1 MKLKALRKK
10 DTKEFADIQF
20 DSETNEILVYTCN
33 HPFPLAETATTELF
47 KQYYNEYVILKH
59 PTAKIDLDNFE
70 VIEYDFFEA
79 GEIGAD
85 IRNKLTPCTNLVSL
99 LEVFFTESSEPITDD
114 QQHKRDNLIEFIKKE
129 MDQAK
134 KSHEYLANLL

>member
-10 DTKEFADIQF
+10 DTKEFADIQL
-20 DSETNEILVYTCN
+20 DSETDEILIYTSG

-47 KQYYNEYVILKH
+47 KQYYNEYVIPKH
-59 PTAKIDLDNFE
+59 PSAKIDLDNFE

-85 IRNKLTPCTNLVSL
+85 IRNKLTPCKNLVSL
-99 LEVFFTESSEPITDD
+99 LEVFFTELSEPITDD
-114 QQHKRDNLIEFIKKE
+114 HRHKLIKIIKKE
-129 MDQAK
+129 MDHAK
-134 KSHEYLANLL
+134 KSVEYLSNLL